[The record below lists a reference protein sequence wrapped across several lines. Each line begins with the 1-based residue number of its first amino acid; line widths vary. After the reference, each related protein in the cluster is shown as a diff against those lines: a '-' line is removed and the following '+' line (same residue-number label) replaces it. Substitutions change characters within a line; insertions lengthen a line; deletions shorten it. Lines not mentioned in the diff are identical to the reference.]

1 MKTPPNP
8 MMASYPGLAPFDGS
22 MGKPMS
28 PEEISSL
35 LAFSNSDSPNKEVN
49 GKSIARAAPAPP
61 KVPTMRIPMPPNPM
75 LMGMPPMQRFPIGNP
90 LKGTPPKG
98 RPRSKRTPPMMFPG
112 MHMPMMFPPMN
123 PMLMPKLPNFVG
135 ASMTPD
141 SAPSKTVVLQCPF
154 PECKLVWHKTK
165 DLYKHL
171 REHHKT
177 DFSCPYCEKQST
189 CMSNFVCHVRLHTNE
204 KPWVCPLPD
213 CEYRGRTKNHAKS
226 HVIQNHGI
234 KYFHQHEKFFLQDR
248 CRKRNET
255 PFTIPRSLFKRSASS
270 LANSITMANMVAM
283 KKFQMGPGNFLSNS
297 FTPSPMSISPPQ
309 LPLPPKIE
317 VANNEA

>member
-1 MKTPPNP
+1 MT
-8 MMASYPGLAPFDGS
+8 YPSLAPFDS
-22 MGKPMS
+22 NMGQTMS
-28 PEEISSL
+28 PAEISSL
-35 LAFSNSDSPNKEVN
+35 LAFSNGETPPNKEIRST
-49 GKSIARAAPAPP
+49 GA
-61 KVPTMRIPMPPNPM
+61 IPSTIKRKPNLMPPNPM
-75 LMGMPPMQRFPIGNP
+75 FMGMPSMPPMMSMGNP
-90 LKGTPPKG
+90 LKGTPPKS
-98 RPRSKRTPPMMFPG
+98 RHSRRTPPMMFPG
-112 MHMPMMFPPMN
+112 PMGMPMMQMFPPMN
-123 PMLMPKLPNFVG
+123 PMMMQKMPNFG
-135 ASMTPD
+135 SSSAASDTTP
-141 SAPSKTVVLQCPF
+141 AKRVVLQCPF
-154 PECKLVWHKTK
+154 PDCKLVWHKTK

-248 CRKRNET
+248 CRKRNDS

-270 LANSITMANMVAM
+270 LANSITMANMAAM

-297 FTPSPMSISPPQ
+297 FTPSPMSVSPPQ
-309 LPLPPKIE
+309 ITIPPKIE
-317 VANNEA
+317 DVNHV